1 MDTTPTDFPNDELHN
16 ELAAHLAV
24 LDGEA
29 GRAPVSSTQSS
40 AQSADP
46 YRVERVLKESP
57 TEVTQLA
64 WFRGAAGAELGPFV
78 RKLIVP
84 DSGIGGAY
92 RILFEAQRAGRRFA
106 HLPRVVTCREL
117 GVGELT
123 RARTGL
129 PKSMRACDALLEV
142 VLEYVPG
149 PTLRE
154 VIDAAAPGVR
164 LDLAKRLMPAL
175 AEAVSELHEAFDAP
189 VIHRDLT
196 PGNVICPEGDPSS
209 PVLIDLG
216 IARTWHEGAS
226 SDTTHFGT
234 RAYAPPEQFGF
245 GQTDARTDVYA
256 LGLLA
261 FFCLT
266 ASDPSPADRER
277 GFAASGVPEAWR
289 RVIARAVAFDPA
301 MRHASAREL
310 GDAFAFLATEPAG
323 RTSHARDA
331 EPRRTASPNPPAFA
345 RAPAEDKRPE
355 PDAEWPTKD
364 PSPFSYVLATLL
376 VVFSQVPVLLARTP
390 AWLGRAWSAVVS
402 SRVSALPARTPAW
415 LGRVWNAAVLCFY
428 ALTLAGSVYAFANP
442 TPVNSELPLW
452 VLAAEYLVIVPMFIT
467 PPFYLVLDKRRLVAR
482 FPSLG
487 RVSLARQL
495 LVCIGVMAASAVLLL
510 VVAASSGAYA

>member
-1 MDTTPTDFPNDELHN
+1 MDTTPTDSPRDELHD
-16 ELAAHLAV
+16 ELAAHLAALGGGEEDRDSV
-24 LDGEA
+24 LSA
-29 GRAPVSSTQSS
+29 RSPAQPV
-40 AQSADP
+40 DP

-84 DSGIGGAY
+84 DNGIGGAY

-117 GVGELT
+117 GPGELS

-129 PKSMRACDALLEV
+129 PKSTRTCDVLLEV

-154 VIDAAAPGVR
+154 VIDAAAPEVR
-164 LDLAKRLMPAL
+164 LALAKRLMPAL

-266 ASDPSPADRER
+266 ARDPSPADRER
-277 GFAASGVPEAWR
+277 GFAAPGVPEAWR
-289 RVIARAVAFDPA
+289 HVIVRAAAFDPA

-310 GDAFAFLATEPAG
+310 GDAFASLATEPAG

-331 EPRRTASPNPPAFA
+331 EPRRTASPKPPAFA
-345 RAPAEDKRPE
+345 RAPAEGKRPE

-390 AWLGRAWSAVVS
+390 AWLGRAW
-402 SRVSALPARTPAW
+402 
-415 LGRVWNAAVLCFY
+415 NAAVLCFY
-428 ALTLAGSVYAFANP
+428 ALTLTGSVYAFANP

-467 PPFYLVLDKRRLVAR
+467 PVFYLVLDKRRLVAR

-495 LVCIGVMAASAVLLL
+495 LVCIGVMVASAVLLL
-510 VVAASSGAYA
+510 VVAASSGVYA